1 MKKEQI
7 SFLSH
12 SISPFFCLIWFL
24 SSHLSFP
31 SPLFI
36 YTLQS
41 LPIAFLI
48 FSFIFPFF
56 LCPLPSTV
64 ILSHRFSTCSS
75 FMYFLVP
82 FYLHSLSSPYHTSV
96 LLFFLPDFSLF
107 ISFTFLSSFLSTPSS
122 HFFIPCP
129 TFILLSFSPFFTL
142 LQRTWWM
149 QRLLNGRNNEIK
161 WNRNPPR
168 TKHIFSFSSSKSYE
182 FFMFQ
187 SSSLMK

>member
-31 SPLFI
+31 PLFI

-56 LCPLPSTV
+56 LCPQPWSSAIDFLLVHLSCTFLYLFTFTPCLPLTILLFFSSSSLIFLFSFLSLFYPLFLIYS
-64 ILSHRFSTCSS
+64 ILSF
-75 FMYFLVP
+75 
-82 FYLHSLSSPYHTSV
+82 LHSLSHIHPP
-96 LLFFLPDFSLF
+96 LLFSLF
-107 ISFTFLSSFLSTPSS
+107 YT
-122 HFFIPCP
+122 
-129 TFILLSFSPFFTL
+129 SPEDMMNAEVIE
-142 LQRTWWM
+142 W
-149 QRLLNGRNNEIK
+149 
-161 WNRNPPR
+161 
-168 TKHIFSFSSSKSYE
+168 
-182 FFMFQ
+182 
-187 SSSLMK
+187 

>member
-7 SFLSH
+7 FLISFHLFSVSFGSFLLTF
-12 SISPFFCLIWFL
+12 P
-24 SSHLSFP
+24 SFP
-31 SPLFI
+31 PFI

-56 LCPLPSTV
+56 LCPVPSTV

-107 ISFTFLSSFLSTPSS
+107 ISFTFLSSF
-122 HFFIPCP
+122 FIYS
-129 TFILLSFSPFFTL
+129 ILSFLHSL
-142 LQRTWWM
+142 SQ
-149 QRLLNGRNNEIK
+149 I
-161 WNRNPPR
+161 
-168 TKHIFSFSSSKSYE
+168 H
-182 FFMFQ
+182 
-187 SSSLMK
+187 SSLLFSL

>member
-31 SPLFI
+31 PLLI

-56 LCPLPSTV
+56 LCPVPSTV

-107 ISFTFLSSFLSTPSS
+107 ISFTFLSSFFYLIHPLISS
-122 HFFIPCP
+122 FPVPH
-129 TFILLSFSPFFTL
+129 SSSSPFLPFLHFSRGHDECRGYWTV
-142 LQRTWWM
+142 
-149 QRLLNGRNNEIK
+149 EI
-161 WNRNPPR
+161 
-168 TKHIFSFSSSKSYE
+168 
-182 FFMFQ
+182 
-187 SSSLMK
+187 MK

>member
-31 SPLFI
+31 PLFI

-56 LCPLPSTV
+56 LCPQPWSSAIDFLLVHLSCTFLYLFTFTPCLPLT
-64 ILSHRFSTCSS
+64 I
-75 FMYFLVP
+75 
-82 FYLHSLSSPYHTSV
+82 
-96 LLFFLPDFSLF
+96 LLFFSSSSLIFLFSCLSLF
-107 ISFTFLSSFLSTPSS
+107 YPLFLSTPSS